1 MKWSTPLIAA
11 AVAAVAACSPD
22 SARTADTS
30 AVMADTTP
38 AAAMPVETPA
48 PSAPAGG
55 MLDPNAATEAD
66 LATIPGVTAEVAAA
80 IVAGR
85 PYPSMVELDKRLASV
100 PEQARDSVFSRLWV
114 PIDINTATD
123 AEMLLIPGVGPRMLR
138 EFKEY
143 RPYTSMDQ
151 WRREIG
157 KYVDAAELARL
168 ERYVAIR

>member
-1 MKWSTPLIAA
+1 MKLSTSVI
-11 AVAAVAACSPD
+11 AVAVLALAACSPD

-30 AVMADTTP
+30 AVVGDTTP
-38 AAAMPVETPA
+38 AAAMPVETAA
-48 PSAPAGG
+48 PTPAGG
-55 MLDPNAATEAD
+55 MLDPNAATEAE
-66 LATIPGVTAEVAAA
+66 LATIPGVTGEVAAA

-85 PYPSMVELDKRLASV
+85 PYPSMVEMDRRLASV

-114 PIDINTATD
+114 PIDLNAASD
-123 AEMLLIPGVGPRMLR
+123 AEILLIPGVGPRMLR

-168 ERYVAIR
+168 ERYVAVR